1 VSTSKPPDLSKNK
14 TPLTQSKLQAWQ
26 QQKVSLERLQGLL
39 GRGVALGF
47 AVEKWTSQG
56 LWIISRGDG
65 RYPKRLK

>member
-1 VSTSKPPDLSKNK
+1 M
-14 TPLTQSKLQAWQ
+14 TQSKLQAWQ